1 MGQLHASSTMYLLT
15 ITKMW
20 SATLKRKCMELHY
33 LTFILIARCLHRLL
47 LSVLIRGALLNNLKV
62 TRIENKYLVDKQD
75 FFLLEECLRSLMI
88 EDRKKYTVSSLYFDS
103 IDDTDLK
110 EKLDGVLLREKY
122 RIRIYD
128 YQDEI
133 IKFEVKRKNN
143 NTISKESIVITRN
156 EADLLMRG
164 EYSFLL
170 EREGF
175 GYLADFM
182 ANNVYRPKTI
192 VTYDRTAFYLPFNN
206 IRITLDVDLR
216 TSGFD
221 LDLFSISDPKN
232 FLAIKNEYFI
242 LEVKFHDYIP
252 DFIARIIEPYA
263 SARSSLSKY
272 AVSRNDNSTEI
283 MDDDPVFVY

>member
-1 MGQLHASSTMYLLT
+1 M
-15 ITKMW
+15 
-20 SATLKRKCMELHY
+20 
-33 LTFILIARCLHRLL
+33 F
-47 LSVLIRGALLNNLKV
+47 IRGVILNNLKV
-62 TRIENKYLVDKQD
+62 TRIENKYLVDKQS
-75 FFLLEECLRSLMI
+75 FSLLEEILLSTMV

-103 IDDTDLK
+103 IDDSDLK
-110 EKLDGVLLREKY
+110 EKLDGILLREKY

-128 YQDEI
+128 YQSEI

-143 NTISKESIVITRN
+143 NTISKESVVITRN
-156 EADLLMRG
+156 EADLLMSG
-164 EYSFLL
+164 EYGFLTG
-170 EREGF
+170 REGY

-182 ANNVYRPKTI
+182 ANNMYRPKTI

-221 LDLFSISDPKN
+221 LDLFSISESNN
-232 FLAIKNEYFI
+232 FLAIKSDYFI
-242 LEVKFHDYIP
+242 LEVKFSDHLP

-283 MDDDPVFVY
+283 LDDDPVFVY

>member
-1 MGQLHASSTMYLLT
+1 M
-15 ITKMW
+15 
-20 SATLKRKCMELHY
+20 
-33 LTFILIARCLHRLL
+33 
-47 LSVLIRGALLNNLKV
+47 RGAILNNLKV
-62 TRIENKYLVDKQD
+62 TRIENKYLVDKQN
-75 FFLLEECLRSLMI
+75 FFLLEEILRSAMI

-103 IDDTDLK
+103 IYDDDLK

-143 NTISKESIVITRN
+143 NVISKDSVIITRN
-156 EADLLMRG
+156 EADLLMSG
-164 EYSFLL
+164 EYGFLT
-170 EREGF
+170 EREDLE
-175 GYLADFM
+175 YLADFM

-221 LDLFSISDPKN
+221 LDLFSISEIDN
-232 FLAIKNEYFI
+232 FLSIKSDYFI
-242 LEVKFHDYIP
+242 LEVKFSDYLP
-252 DFIARIIEPYA
+252 DFIARIIESYA
-263 SARSSLSKY
+263 GSRSSLSKY
-272 AVSRNDNSTEI
+272 AVSRNDNNTEI
-283 MDDDPVFVY
+283 LDDDPVFVY